1 MPQFHNS
8 LSSWITSVFCNPSI
22 PPPASEFQC
31 DIEIDTDGYPE
42 ETKWELSH
50 ENGTLV
56 DSVKYDY
63 DTGIFAEYEYSYNL
77 TSGCYNFTI
86 LDLAGDGGPYFRISD
101 GGTNNIIDGGG
112 DFGSNETKLFCYDGE
127 TFFCEESGFLYSVL
141 ITTDEFPSETSWKLS
156 YDDGTLINSIDEGYY
171 QDSYNGYF
179 YSSCLP
185 AGCFS
190 FTIYDSY
197 GDGICCS
204 HGNGGYMLR
213 VDGEVAIEG
222 GDFGYE
228 ETKEFCYDGAEISL
242 S

>member
-127 TFFCEESGFLYSVL
+127 TFFCEESTFLYSVL

-156 YDDGTLINSIDEGYY
+156 YDDGTLINSIDVRGITKTVTKDIFIHLVC
-171 QDSYNGYF
+171 QQAASR
-179 YSSCLP
+179 SP
-185 AGCFS
+185 
-190 FTIYDSY
+190 FTIL
-197 GDGICCS
+197 
-204 HGNGGYMLR
+204 M
-213 VDGEVAIEG
+213 VMEFVALMGMEG
-222 GDFGYE
+222 
-228 ETKEFCYDGAEISL
+228 TC
-242 S
+242 